1 MPDTPARVSIAL
13 RNTGSRAGR
22 TVVQAYLSR
31 EESAVE
37 RPLLWLAGF
46 AVVEA
51 AGGEETH
58 VALELPARAF
68 AHWAGA
74 DGWRVEGGEF
84 TLHVGL
90 SATEHPLRAAIDAPS
105 CSL

>member
-1 MPDTPARVSIAL
+1 VPDTPARVSIAL

-31 EESAVE
+31 EVSAVE

-51 AGGEETH
+51 ASGEETH
-58 VALELPARAF
+58 VALEIPVRAF
-68 AHWAGA
+68 AHWEGA

-90 SATEHPLRAAIDAPS
+90 SAAEHPLRAAIDAPS